1 MGKTSSPPRVR
12 FIVYY
17 IIPQFTNKKP
27 TIYNTDLQN
36 QVDNLK
42 SRDITIMFV
51 FEEEFNKT
59 LNKQEKMKLRDVS
72 IKVAFNFEQGR
83 KLYKWLKITKESFA
97 LNFLYWP
104 RWNLRGNR
112 AKDGDH
118 MIGSM

>member
-1 MGKTSSPPRVR
+1 MGKVAHHLELGSQ
-12 FIVYY
+12 FI
-17 IIPQFTNKKP
+17 ISFLSFQTKNRQFT
-27 TIYNTDLQN
+27 TDLQN
-36 QVDNLK
+36 QVDKLK

-72 IKVAFNFEQGR
+72 IKAAFNFEQER

-97 LNFLYWP
+97 PNFLYWP

-112 AKDGDH
+112 AKDSDN

>member
-1 MGKTSSPPRVR
+1 
-12 FIVYY
+12 
-17 IIPQFTNKKP
+17 
-27 TIYNTDLQN
+27 
-36 QVDNLK
+36 
-42 SRDITIMFV
+42 MFV

-72 IKVAFNFEQGR
+72 IKVAFNFEQER
-83 KLYKWLKITKESFA
+83 KLYKWLKITGKESFA

>member
-17 IIPQFTNKKP
+17 IISQFPNKKP

-72 IKVAFNFEQGR
+72 IKVAFNFEQER

-97 LNFLYWP
+97 LNFPYWP

-112 AKDGDH
+112 AKDSDN

>member
-1 MGKTSSPPRVR
+1 M
-12 FIVYY
+12 
-17 IIPQFTNKKP
+17 
-27 TIYNTDLQN
+27 
-36 QVDNLK
+36 DNLK

-72 IKVAFNFEQGR
+72 IKVAFNFEQER
-83 KLYKWLKITKESFA
+83 KLYKWLKITKESFG
-97 LNFLYWP
+97 LNFLYRP

-112 AKDGDH
+112 AKDCDN

>member
-1 MGKTSSPPRVR
+1 MGKTRSPPRVR

-17 IIPQFTNKKP
+17 IISQFPNKKP

-36 QVDNLK
+36 QVDKLK

-59 LNKQEKMKLRDVS
+59 LNKQEKMKLRGVS
-72 IKVAFNFEQGR
+72 IKVAFNFEQER
-83 KLYKWLKITKESFA
+83 KLYKWLKITKESFG

-104 RWNLRGNR
+104 RWNLRSKKARDSDN
-112 AKDGDH
+112 